1 MKNNRKCF
9 AVITLLI
16 ITVVSVM
23 GISVA
28 DDTKPIPYGYGTRPD
43 APIPRPGVMLEKGRF
58 AIVITDPQVD
68 FLSPEGVSW
77 GVVGESV
84 TKNNT
89 VEHLGQLFK
98 LADDLN
104 VPTFVSPHYYYPHD
118 HVWQHEGALEKL
130 MHNISM
136 FDRKGPLNVDNFKGS
151 GADWLEQY
159 KPYINNG
166 KTIVTSPH
174 KVFGPETN
182 DLVMQLRKQD
192 IKQVILAGMSA
203 NLCTESHMRELVE
216 QGFEVVVVTDATA
229 AAILPGYDGYEAAF
243 INYRFIA
250 SDVWSTD
257 ETVQNVKDVLEDP
270 MKITK
275 RSTPNAKRSFK

>member
-1 MKNNRKCF
+1 
-9 AVITLLI
+9 
-16 ITVVSVM
+16 
-23 GISVA
+23 
-28 DDTKPIPYGYGTRPD
+28 
-43 APIPRPGVMLEKGRF
+43 
-58 AIVITDPQVD
+58 
-68 FLSPEGVSW
+68 
-77 GVVGESV
+77 
-84 TKNNT
+84 
-89 VEHLGQLFK
+89 
-98 LADDLN
+98 

-118 HVWQHEGALEKL
+118 HAWQHEGALEKL

-136 FDRKGPLNVDNFKGS
+136 FDRKGPLNVEQFEGS

-243 INYRFIA
+243 INFRFIA

-257 ETVQNVKDVLEDP
+257 ETMQKVKEVMEEP
-270 MKITK
+270 MKISK
-275 RSTPNAKRSFK
+275 RSTPNAKRMLK